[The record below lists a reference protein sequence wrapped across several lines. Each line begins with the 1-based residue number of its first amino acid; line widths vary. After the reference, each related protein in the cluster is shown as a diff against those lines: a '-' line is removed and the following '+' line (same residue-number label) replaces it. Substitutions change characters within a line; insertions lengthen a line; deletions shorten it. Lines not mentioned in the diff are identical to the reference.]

1 MHSSIIATFS
11 ALALGLVAGSPP
23 AWGAS
28 QADGDDFTNFSIEAQ
43 SQAASTY
50 MYAAG
55 DEVERLAGA
64 VAKVDKPENVN
75 VIAAAVQM
83 GLVAGYSYG
92 STLGGSKSA
101 GSGGTGLLPN
111 TPPGEADAL
120 SPGDQKEA
128 TYKGPITTGAQGAV
142 VDGEAHAKATS
153 TPSGAAEFAFQQID
167 VPGQFHTANGASVSR
182 GGPVAGGVVGESSSV
197 LRDITIASVVNIRSL
212 FSRVNAMFPTK
223 AGAAPTGDGMTV
235 VDGATVGGAPV
246 EITSAGLRLSDQN
259 LGGDQ
264 KAQLSQQVSSA
275 LASAHIENIRVVDAT
290 TSRTKSGALV
300 VDAGRLLVT
309 YRDTDLAAANPQ
321 GFGGGGF
328 SLGGATVTLNA
339 QRAGDIT
346 SPAGPARDTANS
358 NRVAAATQP
367 KAVAERRGALP
378 ASGTK

>member
-1 MHSSIIATFS
+1 
-11 ALALGLVAGSPP
+11 
-23 AWGAS
+23 
-28 QADGDDFTNFSIEAQ
+28 
-43 SQAASTY
+43 
-50 MYAAG
+50 
-55 DEVERLAGA
+55 
-64 VAKVDKPENVN
+64 
-75 VIAAAVQM
+75 
-83 GLVAGYSYG
+83 
-92 STLGGSKSA
+92 
-101 GSGGTGLLPN
+101 
-111 TPPGEADAL
+111 
-120 SPGDQKEA
+120 
-128 TYKGPITTGAQGAV
+128 
-142 VDGEAHAKATS
+142 
-153 TPSGAAEFAFQQID
+153 
-167 VPGQFHTANGASVSR
+167 
-182 GGPVAGGVVGESSSV
+182 
-197 LRDITIASVVNIRSL
+197 
-212 FSRVNAMFPTK
+212 
-223 AGAAPTGDGMTV
+223 MTV
-235 VDGATVGGAPV
+235 VEGATVGGAPV